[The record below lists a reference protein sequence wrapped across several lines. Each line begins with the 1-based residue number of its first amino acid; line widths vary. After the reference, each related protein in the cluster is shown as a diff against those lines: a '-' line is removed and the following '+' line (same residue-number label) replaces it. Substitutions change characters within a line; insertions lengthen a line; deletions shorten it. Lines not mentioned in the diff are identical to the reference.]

1 MTFDLFNSEIVC
13 FCMYLY
19 GPHTFVWKKCWLLI
33 TLCFQMTSP
42 LKPLVQCW
50 WNFMW
55 SLFGAG
61 KRKIAKMGMVHWS
74 KWLPF
79 KKSSP
84 EPNKPWALI
93 FAQIIGD
100 RRSTKFAIMMVL
112 CWPLT
117 FLRQGQIASPCICM
131 GHIYIYIRS
140 TCIKVTCRST
150 VAKVV
155 LIGNLRWLSCICL
168 GSGCWQPVVNSD
180 FAIDNQ

>member
-1 MTFDLFNSEIVC
+1 MLPYV
-13 FCMYLY
+13 
-19 GPHTFVWKKCWLLI
+19 FVWAPYICMEKMLI

-50 WNFMW
+50 SNFMW

-61 KRKIAKMGMVHWS
+61 ERKIAKMGVVHWS
-74 KWLPF
+74 KWPPF

-93 FAQIIGD
+93 FAQVIGD
-100 RRSTKFAIMMVL
+100 RRSTKFAKMMVL

-131 GHIYIYIRS
+131 GHIYIYIGS
-140 TCIKVTCRST
+140 IKVTCRST

-168 GSGCWQPVVNSD
+168 ESGCWQPVVNSD
-180 FAIDNQ
+180 YAIDNQ